1 VEPTISSAAKELR
14 ERFDMTV
21 EPEGILTGIRGGL
34 SRENISTRFRA
45 IRKAFG
51 EVQRSTVLHYSV
63 LTLTLGLAA
72 IIRLL
77 PLRWGAYI
85 SEFDP
90 YFNFNDMRQI
100 TSNGW
105 QSWYAYT
112 DFKAWFPFGR
122 PPVTTSYPGTSFTG
136 TLFYQFL
143 TSIGINISLYDAAVW
158 APVILGVFGVLV
170 IYFFARDIWGK
181 SAGLLAALFS
191 AFSSSLISRTD
202 LGFFRNE
209 AVGIPTMVMAFL
221 FFIRAVDQN
230 RSLKATIIYSM
241 LSSVSLIYMTFAWG
255 SFRYAAEVLG
265 LFTLAMVVLK
275 RYSPRLTLAYG
286 ITMGFFLYTGTELP
300 LLGHSYL
307 TESTT
312 IALLG
317 IMGILAI
324 MELARLAP
332 TSRGRFT
339 VVSLTVVG
347 IAAIAIIGIATNL
360 IGVGLRG
367 KFLATLDPFVRNNI
381 PLVAS
386 VAENRPSTWA
396 SLYLEIGSVI
406 LLAVFGFFFAFQ
418 RLRDSD
424 VLLIIFGVTGFYFAA
439 SLVRLTLI
447 LAPAMATLAAITV
460 VELGKPA
467 MDIIQQTVIF
477 PRRKLRFTP
486 RVSREFSL
494 GILLII
500 LILVVPTF
508 INAVQSAYTPTTIAS
523 ASLPVRGAYP
533 DWIQALTWM
542 NNNLPSTSVVFA
554 WWDYGYWISVN
565 TGLHTLADNGTGN
578 TTQIQIIA
586 TGLMLNES
594 MASNLL
600 RQYGV
605 THVAIFVSYNY
616 QSGGSG
622 LCSSQA
628 GTPPVCGYG
637 DDSKWYWMVRI
648 GNGTII
654 NTPLGPATV
663 TYRQIVQNAQTGA
676 SVYYRYISIG
686 GKTDNGTVITDNVPQ
701 SSSNAAAVPLG
712 NTLLGLL
719 LRNDYPSTLSPR
731 LTYNSQASQGDPSD
745 RGDSQ
750 PYFFTRVYESTN
762 NYVLIYK
769 VNYPQTPVLTTTL
782 SNPYISKTDLSKG
795 TNITGTLT
803 DSNGPISTNL
813 PVTLQYCVPPG
824 CTSWTTIGQAYLDG
838 TSGSFGRCSW
848 SSTCTW
854 TSSSLVPLPTQ
865 GLVEVRGW
873 WNGEPA
879 LDLNM
884 VLSANQTIIE
894 HS

>member
-1 VEPTISSAAKELR
+1 
-14 ERFDMTV
+14 MTL
-21 EPEGILTGIRGGL
+21 EPEGIFTGIRGGL
-34 SRENISTRFRA
+34 SRENISARFRA
-45 IRKAFG
+45 IRKTLGGIPRA
-51 EVQRSTVLHYSV
+51 TVLHYSI

-100 TSNGW
+100 TSGGW

-136 TLFYQFL
+136 TLIYMFL
-143 TSIGINISLYDAAVW
+143 QAIGINVSLYDAAVY
-158 APVILGVFGVLV
+158 APVTLGVFGVLV
-170 IYFFARDIWGK
+170 IYFFARDIWGN
-181 SAGLLAALFS
+181 SAGLLAALLS

-209 AVGIPTMVMAFL
+209 AVGIPTMVMTFL
-221 FFIRAVDQN
+221 FFIRAVDAN
-230 RSLKATIIYSM
+230 RSLKATIIYSI
-241 LSSVSLIYMTFAWG
+241 LSSMSLIYMAFAWG

-265 LFTLAMVVLK
+265 LFALALVVLK
-275 RYSPRLTLAYG
+275 RYSPRLMLSYG
-286 ITMGFFLYTGTELP
+286 ITMGLFLFTGTELP
-300 LLGHSYL
+300 LLGHTYL

-317 IMGILAI
+317 VMGVLAI

-332 TSRGRFT
+332 TSRGRLA
-339 VVSLTVVG
+339 VAGLTVAGV
-347 IAAIAIIGIATNL
+347 AAVAILGVSTGL
-360 IGVGLRG
+360 ISAGLRG
-367 KFLATLDPFVRNNI
+367 KFYATLNPFIRNSI

-424 VLLIIFGVTGFYFAA
+424 VLLIIFGVTAFYFAA

-447 LAPAMATLAAITV
+447 LAPAVATLGAITI

-467 MDIIQQTVIF
+467 MDIIQQAVIF
-477 PRRKLRFTP
+477 PRRKLRFTS

-523 ASLPVRGAYP
+523 ASLPVRGYYP

-578 TTQIQIIA
+578 LTQIQIIA

-594 MASNLL
+594 MGVNLL

-605 THVAIFVSYNY
+605 THVAIFISFNY
-616 QSGGSG
+616 QQGGSG
-622 LCSSQA
+622 LCSSGA
-628 GTPPVCGYG
+628 GSPPVCGYG

-648 GNGTII
+648 GNGTVI
-654 NTPLGPATV
+654 NTPLGLATV
-663 TYRQIVQNAQTGA
+663 TYRQVTENAQTGA
-676 SVYYRYISIG
+676 SVYDRYITIG
-686 GKTDNGTVITDNVPQ
+686 GKTDNGTVITDNFPPG
-701 SSSNAAAVPLG
+701 SSQAAAIPLS

-719 LRNDYPSTLSPR
+719 LRDSYPTGINNQLKGA
-731 LTYNSQASQGDPSD
+731 NGDPSD
-745 RGDSQ
+745 RGDSS
-750 PYFFTRVYESTN
+750 PYFFGRVFASSN

-769 VNYPQTPVLTTTL
+769 VNYPQTPTLTTVL
-782 SNPYISKTDLSKG
+782 SNSYMPQGGT
-795 TNITGTLT
+795 TNITGSL
-803 DSNGPISTNL
+803 SYPSGL
-813 PVTLQYCVPPG
+813 PVLTAVKPVVLQYAT
-824 CTSWTTIGQAYLDG
+824 TSTGWTLIGNATI
-838 TSGSFGRCSW
+838 TSSGSFAFPDWKPPNQLGSI
-848 SSTCTW
+848 T
-854 TSSSLVPLPTQ
+854 
-865 GLVEVRGW
+865 VRGW
-873 WNGEPA
+873 WNGDPT

-884 VLSANQTIIE
+884 VLSANQTLIE
-894 HS
+894 H

>member
-1 VEPTISSAAKELR
+1 
-14 ERFDMTV
+14 MTV
-21 EPEGILTGIRGGL
+21 DSEGLLSGIRGGL
-34 SRENISTRFRA
+34 SRENISMRFRA
-45 IRKAFG
+45 IRKTLGGIPRETA
-51 EVQRSTVLHYSV
+51 LHYSI
-63 LTLTLGLAA
+63 LTLTLALAA

-100 TSNGW
+100 TANGW
-105 QSWYAYT
+105 QSWYSYN
-112 DFKAWFPFGR
+112 DLKAWFPFGR
-122 PPVTTSYPGTSFTG
+122 APVITSYPGTSFTG
-136 TLFYQFL
+136 TLIYQFL
-143 TSIGINISLYDAAVW
+143 QAIGINISLYNAAVFS
-158 APVILGVFGVLV
+158 PVILGMFGVLV

-181 SAGLLAALFS
+181 SAGLLAGLFS

-209 AVGIPTMVMAFL
+209 AVGIPTMIMTFL
-221 FFIRAVDQN
+221 FFMRAVQPS

-241 LSSVSLIYMTFAWG
+241 LSSVSLIYMAFAWG

-265 LFTLAMVVLK
+265 LFALAMVVLK
-275 RYSPRLTLAYG
+275 RYTPRLMLSYG
-286 ITMGFFLYTGTELP
+286 ITIGFYLYTGTELP
-300 LLGHSYL
+300 LLGHTYL

-317 IMGILAI
+317 VMGVMAI
-324 MELARLAP
+324 MEIARLAP
-332 TSRGRFT
+332 TTRGR
-339 VVSLTVVG
+339 LTAFGLAAIGV
-347 IAAIAIIGIATNL
+347 AAIAILGVSTGL
-360 IGVGLRG
+360 ISVGLRG

-396 SLYLEIGSVI
+396 SLYLEIGTII

-424 VLLIIFGVTGFYFAA
+424 ILLIIFGVTGFYFAA

-477 PRRKLRFTP
+477 PRRKMRFTS

-533 DWIQALTWM
+533 DWLQALTWM

-578 TTQIQIIA
+578 LTQIRIIA
-586 TGLMLNES
+586 SGLMLNES
-594 MASNLL
+594 MAVDLL

-605 THVAIFVSYNY
+605 THVAIFSSYNFV
-616 QSGGSG
+616 QGGSP
-622 LCSSQA
+622 LCSTTAA
-628 GTPPVCGYG
+628 GAPPFCGYG

-654 NTPLGPATV
+654 NTPLGLANV
-663 TYRQIVQNAQTGA
+663 TYHQVITNSQNGA
-676 SVYYRYISIG
+676 SDYYRYITIH
-686 GKTDNGTVITDNVPQ
+686 GKTDNGTRITSNFQNVQIPT
-701 SSSNAAAVPLG
+701 S

-719 LRNDYPSTLSPR
+719 MRDSYPTSI
-731 LTYNSQASQGDPSD
+731 ASQYQV
-745 RGDSQ
+745 SQ
-750 PYFFTRVYESTN
+750 DTNNLAGLDTKPFLFTRVFQSSN
-762 NYVLIYK
+762 DYVMVYQ
-769 VNYPQTPVLTTTL
+769 VDYPKAPKLNTL
-782 SNPYISKTDLSKG
+782 LNSPCATSSGCK
-795 TNITGTLT
+795 TNITGTL
-803 DSNGPISTNL
+803 SFPNGQ
-813 PVTLQYCVPPG
+813 PVTTTSVQVHLQYSMDKL
-824 CTSWTTIGQAYLDG
+824 TWNSIGNA
-838 TSGSFGRCSW
+838 TV
-848 SSTCTW
+848 
-854 TSSSLVPLPTQ
+854 TSSGKYAYNNWQVPTGSSQ
-865 GLVEVRGW
+865 VFVRAW
-873 WNGEPA
+873 WNGDPTINLDVA
-879 LDLNM
+879 LSSDQQ
-884 VLSANQTIIE
+884 AYQ
-894 HS
+894 

>member
-1 VEPTISSAAKELR
+1 MTI
-14 ERFDMTV
+14 

-34 SRENISTRFRA
+34 SRENISARFRA
-45 IRKAFG
+45 IRKTLGGIPRA
-51 EVQRSTVLHYSV
+51 TVLHYSILS
-63 LTLTLGLAA
+63 LTLALAA
-72 IIRLL
+72 MIRLL

-90 YFNFNDMRQI
+90 YFNFNDMRQL
-100 TSNGW
+100 TANGW
-105 QSWYAYT
+105 QSWYSYT
-112 DFKAWFPFGR
+112 NFAAWYPFGR
-122 PPVTTSYPGTSFTG
+122 PPVSTSYPGTSFTG
-136 TLFYQFL
+136 TLIYQFL
-143 TSIGINISLYDAAVW
+143 QAIGINISLYDAAVYS
-158 APVILGVFGVLV
+158 PVILGIFGVLV

-181 SAGLLAALFS
+181 SAGLLAGLFT
-191 AFSSSLISRTD
+191 AFSSSLISRTN

-221 FFIRAVDQN
+221 FFMRAIN
-230 RSLKATIIYSM
+230 PSRSLKGTIIYSM

-265 LFTLAMVVLK
+265 LFALALIVLG
-275 RYSPRLTLAYG
+275 RYSPRLLLSYG
-286 ITMGFFLYTGTELP
+286 ITIGFFLFSGTQLP

-317 IMGILAI
+317 VMGLLAV
-324 MELARLAP
+324 MELSRLAP
-332 TSRGRFT
+332 TSRGR
-339 VVSLTVVG
+339 LTVLGLAVAG
-347 IAAIAIIGIATNL
+347 VAAIAVLGVGTGL
-360 IGVGLRG
+360 ISAGLRG
-367 KFLATLDPFVRNNI
+367 KFLATIDPFVRNNI

-386 VAENRPSTWA
+386 VAENRPSTWS

-424 VLLIIFGVTGFYFAA
+424 VLLIVFGVTGFYFAA

-467 MDIIQQTVIF
+467 MDIIQQAVIF
-477 PRRKLRFTP
+477 PRRKLRFTS

-523 ASLPVRGAYP
+523 ASLPVRGNFP
-533 DWIQALTWM
+533 DWLQALTWM

-578 TTQIQIIA
+578 STQIQIIA

-594 MASNLL
+594 MAVNLL
-600 RQYGV
+600 HQYGV
-605 THVAIFVSYNY
+605 TDVALFISYNY
-616 QSGGSG
+616 QSGNSP
-622 LCSSQA
+622 LCSSTA

-648 GNGTII
+648 GNGTQI
-654 NTPLGPATV
+654 NTPAGTATV
-663 TYRQIVQNAQTGA
+663 TYQQTTTTTSSGA
-676 SVYYRYISIG
+676 SQTDYIRYITMNG
-686 GKTDNGTVITDNVPQ
+686 QKDNGTRITSNFQNVLWPT
-701 SSSNAAAVPLG
+701 S

-719 LRNDYPSTLSPR
+719 MRNSYPAGINNQP
-731 LTYNSQASQGDPSD
+731 SQDSGN
-745 RGDSQ
+745 RGDTT
-750 PYFFTRVYESTN
+750 PHFFTRLFASTN
-762 NYVLIYK
+762 NYVLVYK
-769 VNYPQTPVLTTTL
+769 VNYPQTPSLTAML
-782 SNPYISKTDLSKG
+782 SNPYVPKSGSNSN
-795 TNITGTLT
+795 NITGTLT
-803 DSNGPISTNL
+803 YPNGL
-813 PVTLQYCVPPG
+813 PVSSSKPVILQY
-824 CTSWTTIGQAYLDG
+824 A
-838 TSGSFGRCSW
+838 TSGGNWKLIGSVTLTPTGTYEINWKPSDR
-848 SSTCTW
+848 
-854 TSSSLVPLPTQ
+854 TSPTY
-865 GLVEVRGW
+865 VRAW
-873 WNGEPA
+873 WNGDPA
-879 LDLNM
+879 LNLNIA
-884 VLSANQTIIE
+884 LSANQTLIQL
-894 HS
+894 

>member
-1 VEPTISSAAKELR
+1 
-14 ERFDMTV
+14 MTV
-21 EPEGILTGIRGGL
+21 NPEGILSGIRGGL
-34 SRENISTRFRA
+34 SRESISARFRA
-45 IRKAFG
+45 VRKSLG
-51 EVQRSTVLHYSV
+51 GVQRSTVLHYSV

-100 TSNGW
+100 TNYGW

-143 TSIGINISLYDAAVW
+143 VSIGINISLYDAAVY
-158 APVILGVFGVLV
+158 APVVLGTFGILV
-170 IYFFARDIWGK
+170 IYFFGRDIWGK

-209 AVGIPTMVMAFL
+209 AVGIPTMVMTFL
-221 FFIRAVDQN
+221 FFIRAIDQN
-230 RSLKATIIYSM
+230 RSLKSTVIYSI
-241 LSSVSLIYMTFAWG
+241 LSSISLIYMTFAWG

-265 LFTLAMVVLK
+265 LFTLAMIVLK
-275 RYSPRLTLAYG
+275 RYSPRLLLSYG
-286 ITMGFFLYTGTELP
+286 ITMGFFMYSGTELP
-300 LLGHSYL
+300 LLGHTYL

-312 IALLG
+312 IALVG

-324 MELARLAP
+324 IELSRLAA
-332 TSRGRFT
+332 TARGRLT
-339 VVSLTVVG
+339 VVSLTVIGV
-347 IAAIAIIGIATNL
+347 AAIAILGIATGL

-367 KFLATLDPFVRNNI
+367 KFLATIDPFVRNNI

-396 SLYLEIGSVI
+396 SLYLEIGSII

-424 VLLIIFGVTGFYFAA
+424 ILLIIFGVTGFYFAA

-467 MDIIQQTVIF
+467 MDILQQTVIF

-523 ASLPVRGAYP
+523 ASLPVRGSYN
-533 DWIQALTWM
+533 DWIQALAWM

-578 TTQIQIIA
+578 TTQIQMIA

-594 MASNLL
+594 MAVNLL

-616 QSGGSG
+616 QSGGSS

-654 NTPLGPATV
+654 NTPLGLANV
-663 TYRQIVQNAQTGA
+663 TYRQVSSSA
-676 SVYYRYISIG
+676 SNGQSTYYRYITMNNKIDS
-686 GKTDNGTVITDNVPQ
+686 GTQITDYYPN
-701 SSSNAAAVPLG
+701 STSNGAAIPKS

-719 LRNDYPSTLSPR
+719 LRHSYPSGLGS
-731 LTYNSQASQGDPSD
+731 LTDVTGGDTGD

-750 PYFFTRVYESTN
+750 PYYFTKVYSSSN
-762 NYVLIYK
+762 NYVLVFS
-769 VNYPQTPVLTTTL
+769 VNYPQTPQLSTVLT
-782 SNPYISKTDLSKG
+782 NPSIRNNSTGLAKG

-803 DSNGPISTNL
+803 YPNGSPVSTSI
-813 PVTLQYCVPPG
+813 PVTLQYCIPG
-824 CTSWTTIGQAYLDG
+824 SSSCSSWTTIGQAFING
-838 TSGSFGRCSW
+838 TSPGTIYRCSW
-848 SSTCTW
+848 SSACTW
-854 TSSSLVPLPTQ
+854 SSSSIVPLPSAP
-865 GLVEVRGW
+865 GPILVRGW
-873 WNGEPA
+873 WNGQPSLSLNIA
-879 LDLNM
+879 L
-884 VLSANQTIIE
+884 SGNQTLIE
-894 HS
+894 HP

>member
-1 VEPTISSAAKELR
+1 MTI
-14 ERFDMTV
+14 

-34 SRENISTRFRA
+34 SRENISARFRA
-45 IRKAFG
+45 IRKTLGGVPRA
-51 EVQRSTVLHYSV
+51 TVLHYSILS
-63 LTLTLGLAA
+63 LTLALAA

-90 YFNFNDMRQI
+90 YFNFNDMRLI
-100 TSNGW
+100 TANGW

-112 DFKAWFPFGR
+112 DLKAWFPFGR
-122 PPVTTSYPGTSFTG
+122 PPVSTSYPGTSFTG
-136 TLFYQFL
+136 TLIYQFL
-143 TSIGINISLYDAAVW
+143 QAIGINISLYDAAVYS
-158 APVILGVFGVLV
+158 PVILGIFGVLV

-181 SAGLLAALFS
+181 SAGLLAGLFS

-221 FFIRAVDQN
+221 FFMRAIN
-230 RSLKATIIYSM
+230 PSRSLKGTIVYSM

-265 LFTLAMVVLK
+265 LFALALIVLG
-275 RYSPRLTLAYG
+275 RYSPRLMLSYG
-286 ITMGFFLYTGTELP
+286 ITVGFFLFTGTQLP
-300 LLGHSYL
+300 LLGHTYL

-317 IMGILAI
+317 VMGLLAV
-324 MELARLAP
+324 MELSRLAP
-332 TSRGRFT
+332 TTRGR
-339 VVSLTVVG
+339 LTVLGLAVAG
-347 IAAIAIIGIATNL
+347 VAAIAVLGVGTGL
-360 IGVGLRG
+360 ISAGLRG

-386 VAENRPSTWA
+386 VAENRPSTWS
-396 SLYLEIGSVI
+396 SLYLEIGSII

-467 MDIIQQTVIF
+467 MDIIQQAVIF
-477 PRRKLRFTP
+477 PRRKLRFTS

-523 ASLPVRGAYP
+523 ASLPVRGNFP
-533 DWIQALTWM
+533 DWLQALTWM

-578 TTQIQIIA
+578 STQIQIIA

-594 MASNLL
+594 MAVNLL

-605 THVAIFVSYNY
+605 THVALFISYNY
-616 QSGGSG
+616 QSGGSA
-622 LCSSQA
+622 LCPNTNPPRA
-628 GTPPVCGYG
+628 GSPPVCGYG

-648 GNGTII
+648 GNGTQI

-663 TYRQIVQNAQTGA
+663 TYRQVTNTLQGGQTQ
-676 SVYYRYISIG
+676 SDYIRYIKMNDHI
-686 GKTDNGTVITDNVPQ
+686 DNGTRITSNYQNVLWPT
-701 SSSNAAAVPLG
+701 SN
-712 NTLLGLL
+712 TMLGLL
-719 LRNDYPSTLSPR
+719 MRNSYPTGSNNPP
-731 LTYNSQASQGDPSD
+731 SQDSGNRGDPT
-745 RGDSQ
+745 
-750 PYFFTRVYESTN
+750 PHFFTRVFESSN
-762 NYVLIYK
+762 NYVLVYQ
-769 VNYPQTPVLTTTL
+769 VNYPQTPTLTAML
-782 SNPYISKTDLSKG
+782 SNPYVPKG
-795 TNITGTLT
+795 SSNSNNITGTLT
-803 DSNGPISTNL
+803 YPNGL
-813 PVTLQYCVPPG
+813 PVSTSKPVMLQYA
-824 CTSWTTIGQAYLDG
+824 SQ
-838 TSGSFGRCSW
+838 SGSWNLIGNVTLTSTGTYQYLSW
-848 SSTCTW
+848 NKAPSGIS
-854 TSSSLVPLPTQ
+854 PIH
-865 GLVEVRGW
+865 VRAW
-873 WNGEPA
+873 WNGDPS
-879 LDLNM
+879 LGLNIA
-884 VLSANQTIIE
+884 LSANQTLIQL
-894 HS
+894 

>member
-1 VEPTISSAAKELR
+1 
-14 ERFDMTV
+14 MTL

-34 SRENISTRFRA
+34 SRENISARFRA
-45 IRKAFG
+45 VRKTLGGIPRA
-51 EVQRSTVLHYSV
+51 TVLHYSI

-100 TSNGW
+100 TSGGW

-136 TLFYQFL
+136 TLIYMFL
-143 TSIGINISLYDAAVW
+143 QAIGINVSLYDAAVY

-170 IYFFARDIWGK
+170 IYFFARDIWGN
-181 SAGLLAALFS
+181 SAGLLAALLS

-209 AVGIPTMVMAFL
+209 AVGIPTMVMTFL
-221 FFIRAVDQN
+221 FFIRAVDAN
-230 RSLKATIIYSM
+230 RSLKATIIYSI
-241 LSSVSLIYMTFAWG
+241 LSSVSLIYMAFAWG
-255 SFRYAAEVLG
+255 SFRYAAEVIG
-265 LFTLAMVVLK
+265 LFTLALVVLK
-275 RYSPRLTLAYG
+275 RYSPRLMLSYG
-286 ITMGFFLYTGTELP
+286 ITMGLFLFTGTELP
-300 LLGHSYL
+300 LLGHTYL

-312 IALLG
+312 VAFLGVMGLL
-317 IMGILAI
+317 AV
-324 MELARLAP
+324 MELSRLAP
-332 TSRGRFT
+332 TPRGR
-339 VVSLTVVG
+339 LTVLGLTVAG
-347 IAAIAIIGIATNL
+347 VAAVAILGVSTGL
-360 IGVGLRG
+360 ISAGLRG
-367 KFLATLDPFVRNNI
+367 KFYATLNPFIRNSI

-396 SLYLEIGSVI
+396 SFFLEIGSVL

-424 VLLIIFGVTGFYFAA
+424 VLLIIFGVTAFYFAA

-447 LAPAMATLAAITV
+447 LAPAIATLAAITV

-467 MDIIQQTVIF
+467 MDIIQQAVIF
-477 PRRKLRFTP
+477 PRRKLRFTS

-523 ASLPVRGAYP
+523 ASLPVRGYYP

-578 TTQIQIIA
+578 LTQIQIIA

-594 MASNLL
+594 MAVNLL

-605 THVAIFVSYNY
+605 THVAIFISYNY
-616 QSGGSG
+616 QQGGSG
-622 LCSSQA
+622 LCSSGA
-628 GTPPVCGYG
+628 GSPPVCGYG

-648 GNGTII
+648 GNGTVI
-654 NTPLGPATV
+654 NTPLGPANV
-663 TYRQIVQNAQTGA
+663 TYRQVVTDTTTGA
-676 SVYYRYISIG
+676 SVYDRFITIG
-686 GKTDNGTVITDNVPQ
+686 GKTDNGTAITDNFPSTSQ
-701 SSSNAAAVPLG
+701 AAAVPMS

-719 LRNDYPSTLSPR
+719 LRDSYPSGISNQFKGTPP
-731 LTYNSQASQGDPSD
+731 NNDGSD
-745 RGDSQ
+745 RGDSS
-750 PYFFTRVYESTN
+750 PYFFSRVFASSN

-769 VNYPQTPVLTTTL
+769 VNYPQTPTLTTVL
-782 SNPYISKTDLSKG
+782 SNPYMPQGGT
-795 TNITGTLT
+795 TNITGSL
-803 DSNGPISTNL
+803 SYPSGL
-813 PVTLQYCVPPG
+813 PVLTTVKPIVIQYATTSTGWTLIG
-824 CTSWTTIGQAYLDG
+824 NATI
-838 TSGSFGRCSW
+838 
-848 SSTCTW
+848 
-854 TSSSLVPLPTQ
+854 TSSGTFTFRDWTPPNQLGSIT
-865 GLVEVRGW
+865 VRGW
-873 WNGEPA
+873 WNGDPA
-879 LDLNM
+879 LNLNM
-884 VLSANQTIIE
+884 VLSGNQTLIE
-894 HS
+894 H

>member
-1 VEPTISSAAKELR
+1 
-14 ERFDMTV
+14 MTL
-21 EPEGILTGIRGGL
+21 EPEGIFTGIRGGL
-34 SRENISTRFRA
+34 SRENISARFRA
-45 IRKAFG
+45 IRKTLGGIPRA
-51 EVQRSTVLHYSV
+51 TVLHYSI

-100 TSNGW
+100 TSGGW

-136 TLFYQFL
+136 TLIYMFL
-143 TSIGINISLYDAAVW
+143 QAIGINVSLYDAAVY

-181 SAGLLAALFS
+181 SAGLLAALLS

-209 AVGIPTMVMAFL
+209 AVGIPTMVMTFL
-221 FFIRAVDQN
+221 FFIRAVDAN
-230 RSLKATIIYSM
+230 RSLKATIIYSI
-241 LSSVSLIYMTFAWG
+241 LSSMSLIYMAFAWG

-265 LFTLAMVVLK
+265 LLALALVVLK
-275 RYSPRLTLAYG
+275 RYSPRLMLSYG
-286 ITMGFFLYTGTELP
+286 ITMGLFLFTGTELP
-300 LLGHSYL
+300 LLGHTYL

-317 IMGILAI
+317 VMGVLAI

-332 TSRGRFT
+332 TSRGRLA
-339 VVSLTVVG
+339 VAGLAVVG
-347 IAAIAIIGIATNL
+347 VAAVAILGVSTDL
-360 IGVGLRG
+360 ISAGLRG
-367 KFLATLDPFVRNNI
+367 KFYATVNPFIRNSI

-467 MDIIQQTVIF
+467 MDIIQQAVIF
-477 PRRKLRFTP
+477 PRRKLRFTS

-523 ASLPVRGAYP
+523 ASLPVRGNFP
-533 DWIQALTWM
+533 DWLQALTWM

-578 TTQIQIIA
+578 STQIQIIA
-586 TGLMLNES
+586 SGLMLNES
-594 MASNLL
+594 MAVNLL
-600 RQYGV
+600 HQYGV

-616 QSGGSG
+616 QSGGSP
-622 LCSSQA
+622 LCPSTSTSPA
-628 GTPPVCGYG
+628 GSPPVCGYG

-648 GNGTII
+648 GNGTQIK
-654 NTPLGPATV
+654 TPLGPATV
-663 TYRQIVQNAQTGA
+663 TYQQRSTSTSNGQTQTD
-676 SVYYRYISIG
+676 YIRYITMNRQ
-686 GKTDNGTVITDNVPQ
+686 TDNGTRIT
-701 SSSNAAAVPLG
+701 SNYQGALIPTS
-712 NTLLGLL
+712 NTLLGIL
-719 LRNDYPSTLSPR
+719 LRDGYPTGISNPPNFCSSGQTTSCDTGNRGDARPYIFTKVFEYSNDY
-731 LTYNSQASQGDPSD
+731 
-745 RGDSQ
+745 
-750 PYFFTRVYESTN
+750 
-762 NYVLIYK
+762 VLLYR
-769 VNYPQTPVLTTTL
+769 VNYPQTPILTAML
-782 SNPYISKTDLSKG
+782 SNPYVSKG
-795 TNITGTLT
+795 ANNGNNITGTL
-803 DSNGPISTNL
+803 SNPSGQ
-813 PVTLQYCVPPG
+813 PVTSTTPVMLQYAKPNDNGWTIIGNSTLTTTGTYQFLNWKPP
-824 CTSWTTIGQAYLDG
+824 SG
-838 TSGSFGRCSW
+838 TSLIR
-848 SSTCTW
+848 
-854 TSSSLVPLPTQ
+854 
-865 GLVEVRGW
+865 VRAW
-873 WNGEPA
+873 WNGDPS
-879 LDLNM
+879 LGLN
-884 VLSANQTIIE
+884 VAVSANQTLIQL
-894 HS
+894 

>member
-1 VEPTISSAAKELR
+1 
-14 ERFDMTV
+14 MTV
-21 EPEGILTGIRGGL
+21 DTEGLLSGIRGGL
-34 SRENISTRFRA
+34 SREAISARFRA
-45 IRKAFG
+45 VRKTLG
-51 EVQRSTVLHYSV
+51 LIPRTTVLHYSI
-63 LTLTLGLAA
+63 LTLTLALAA

-100 TSNGW
+100 TANGW
-105 QSWYAYT
+105 QSWYSYT
-112 DFKAWFPFGR
+112 DFKAWYPFGR

-136 TLFYQFL
+136 TLIWQFL
-143 TSIGINISLYDAAVW
+143 TSIGINISLYDGAVY

-209 AVGIPTMVMAFL
+209 AVGIPTMVLTFL
-221 FFIRAVDQN
+221 FFIRAVDPN
-230 RSLKATIIYSM
+230 RTLRATIIYSL

-255 SFRYAAEVLG
+255 SFRYAAEVLA
-265 LFTLAMVVLK
+265 LFTLALVVLK
-275 RYSPRLTLAYG
+275 RYSPRLLLAYG
-286 ITMGFFLYTGTELP
+286 ITMGFFMYTGTELP
-300 LLGHSYL
+300 LLGHTYL
-307 TESTT
+307 TENTT

-317 IMGILAI
+317 VMGILALL
-324 MELARLAP
+324 ELAQLAP
-332 TSRGRFT
+332 TTRGR
-339 VVSLTVVG
+339 LTVVG
-347 IAAIAIIGIATNL
+347 LSVVGVAAVAILGVGTGL

-367 KFLATLDPFVRNNI
+367 KFLATLDPFVRNSI

-406 LLAVFGFFFAFQ
+406 LLAVFGFFFTFQ
-418 RLRDSD
+418 RLRNSD
-424 VLLIIFGVTGFYFAA
+424 VLLIVFGVTGFYFAA

-467 MDIIQQTVIF
+467 MDIVQQAVIF
-477 PRRKLRFTP
+477 PRRKLRFTS

-494 GILLII
+494 GILLIV

-533 DWIQALTWM
+533 DWIQALAWM
-542 NNNLPSTSVVFA
+542 NNNLPPTSVVFA

-594 MASNLL
+594 MAVNLL
-600 RQYGV
+600 HQYGV
-605 THVAIFVSYNY
+605 THVAVFFSYNY
-616 QSGGSG
+616 QSNGSG
-622 LCSSQA
+622 LCSSSA

-648 GNGTII
+648 GNGTTI
-654 NTPLGPATV
+654 NTALGPTTV
-663 TYRQIVQNAQTGA
+663 SFRQVVTSTTTGA
-676 SVYYRYISIG
+676 SVYYRYLTDRF
-686 GKTDNGTVITDNVPQ
+686 GKTDNGTAVTDNYP
-701 SSSNAAAVPLG
+701 SGANSASIPLS

-719 LRNDYPSTLSPR
+719 LRDSYPT
-731 LTYNSQASQGDPSD
+731 ASGNQLKGADSGD
-745 RGDSQ
+745 RGDQ
-750 PYFFTRVYESTN
+750 KPFLFTRVFSSQN

-769 VNYPQTPVLTTTL
+769 VNYPQNPVLTAML
-782 SNPYISKTDLSKG
+782 SNPNPVHG
-795 TNITGTLT
+795 TSINITGTL
-803 DSNGPISTNL
+803 SYPNENLVSSTTT
-813 PVTLQYCVPPG
+813 PVILQYAALGDTAWSNISKANVTAG
-824 CTSWTTIGQAYLDG
+824 SYSYKWTVQASLSG
-838 TSGSFGRCSW
+838 TV
-848 SSTCTW
+848 
-854 TSSSLVPLPTQ
+854 LV
-865 GLVEVRGW
+865 RAW
-873 WNGEPA
+873 WNG
-879 LDLNM
+879 DLTITPPLNIF
-884 VLSANQTIIE
+884 VSANQTLIVR
-894 HS
+894 

>member
-1 VEPTISSAAKELR
+1 
-14 ERFDMTV
+14 MTV
-21 EPEGILTGIRGGL
+21 DTEGLLSGIRGGL
-34 SRENISTRFRA
+34 SREAISARFRA
-45 IRKAFG
+45 VRKTLG
-51 EVQRSTVLHYSV
+51 LIPRTTVLHYSI
-63 LTLTLGLAA
+63 LTLTLALAA

-100 TSNGW
+100 TANGW
-105 QSWYAYT
+105 QSWYSYT
-112 DFKAWFPFGR
+112 DFKAWYPFGR

-136 TLFYQFL
+136 TLIWQFL
-143 TSIGINISLYDAAVW
+143 TSIGINISLYDGAVY

-170 IYFFARDIWGK
+170 IYFFAKDIWGK

-209 AVGIPTMVMAFL
+209 AVGIPTMVLTFL
-221 FFIRAVDQN
+221 FFIRAVDPN
-230 RSLKATIIYSM
+230 RSLKATIIYSVM
-241 LSSVSLIYMTFAWG
+241 SSVSLIYMTFAWG
-255 SFRYAAEVLG
+255 SFRYAAEVLA
-265 LFTLAMVVLK
+265 LFTLALVVLK
-275 RYSPRLTLAYG
+275 RYSPRLLLAYG
-286 ITMGFFLYTGTELP
+286 ITMGFFMYTGTELP
-300 LLGHSYL
+300 LLGHTYL
-307 TESTT
+307 TENTT

-317 IMGILAI
+317 VMGILALL
-324 MELARLAP
+324 ELAQLAP
-332 TSRGRFT
+332 TTRGR
-339 VVSLTVVG
+339 LTVVG
-347 IAAIAIIGIATNL
+347 LSVVGVAAVAILGVGTGL

-367 KFLATLDPFVRNNI
+367 KFLATLDPFVRNSI

-418 RLRDSD
+418 RLRNSD
-424 VLLIIFGVTGFYFAA
+424 VLLIVFGVTGFYFAA

-467 MDIIQQTVIF
+467 MDIVQQAVIF
-477 PRRKLRFTP
+477 PRRKLRFTS

-494 GILLII
+494 GILLIV

-533 DWIQALTWM
+533 DWIQALAWM

-594 MASNLL
+594 MAVNLL
-600 RQYGV
+600 HQYGV
-605 THVAIFVSYNY
+605 THVAVFYSYNY

-622 LCSSQA
+622 LCSSSA

-648 GNGTII
+648 GNGTTI
-654 NTPLGPATV
+654 NTALGPTTV
-663 TYRQIVQNAQTGA
+663 SFRQVVTDTTTGA
-676 SVYYRYISIG
+676 SVYYRYLTPVG
-686 GKTDNGTVITDNVPQ
+686 GKADNGTVVTDNYP
-701 SSSNAAAVPLG
+701 SGSNSAAIPLS

-719 LRNDYPSTLSPR
+719 LRDSYPTGIPNQLKGSG
-731 LTYNSQASQGDPSD
+731 GDASD
-745 RGDSQ
+745 RGDAR
-750 PYFFTRVYESTN
+750 PYFFTRVFASSN
-762 NYVLIYK
+762 DYVLVYK
-769 VNYPQTPVLTTTL
+769 VNYPQNPVVTTLMSNPNPPRGSNINVTGMLSYPNGNLVSATSTPV
-782 SNPYISKTDLSKG
+782 
-795 TNITGTLT
+795 
-803 DSNGPISTNL
+803 
-813 PVTLQYCVPPG
+813 VLQYALRGSDTWNFITKSNVTAASYSYNWKLSTVSPG
-824 CTSWTTIGQAYLDG
+824 TYD
-838 TSGSFGRCSW
+838 
-848 SSTCTW
+848 
-854 TSSSLVPLPTQ
+854 
-865 GLVEVRGW
+865 VRAW
-873 WNGEPA
+873 WNGDATLTPP
-879 LDLNM
+879 LNIF
-884 VLSANQTIIE
+884 VSANQTLTVR
-894 HS
+894 

>member
-1 VEPTISSAAKELR
+1 
-14 ERFDMTV
+14 MTL
-21 EPEGILTGIRGGL
+21 EPEGIFTGIRGGL
-34 SRENISTRFRA
+34 SRENISARFRA
-45 IRKAFG
+45 IRKTLGGIPRA
-51 EVQRSTVLHYSV
+51 TVLHYSI

-100 TSNGW
+100 TSGGW

-136 TLFYQFL
+136 TLIYMFL
-143 TSIGINISLYDAAVW
+143 QAIGINVSLYDAAVY
-158 APVILGVFGVLV
+158 APVTLGVFGVLV
-170 IYFFARDIWGK
+170 IYFFARDIWGN
-181 SAGLLAALFS
+181 SAGLLAALLS

-209 AVGIPTMVMAFL
+209 AVGIPTMVMTFL
-221 FFIRAVDQN
+221 FFIRAVDAN
-230 RSLKATIIYSM
+230 RSLKATIIYSI
-241 LSSVSLIYMTFAWG
+241 LSSMSLIYMAFAWG

-265 LFTLAMVVLK
+265 LFALALVVLK
-275 RYSPRLTLAYG
+275 RYSPRLMLSYG
-286 ITMGFFLYTGTELP
+286 ITMGLFLFTGTELP
-300 LLGHSYL
+300 LLGHTYL

-317 IMGILAI
+317 VMGVLAI

-332 TSRGRFT
+332 TSRGRLA
-339 VVSLTVVG
+339 VAGLTVAGV
-347 IAAIAIIGIATNL
+347 AAVAILGVSTGL
-360 IGVGLRG
+360 ISAGLRG
-367 KFLATLDPFVRNNI
+367 KFYATLNPFIRNSI

-424 VLLIIFGVTGFYFAA
+424 VLLIIFGVTAFYFAA

-447 LAPAMATLAAITV
+447 LAPAVATLGAITI

-467 MDIIQQTVIF
+467 MDIIQQAVIF
-477 PRRKLRFTP
+477 PRRKLRFTS

-523 ASLPVRGAYP
+523 ASLPVRGYYP

-578 TTQIQIIA
+578 LTQIQIIA

-594 MASNLL
+594 MGVNLL

-605 THVAIFVSYNY
+605 THVAIFISFNY
-616 QSGGSG
+616 QQGGSG
-622 LCSSQA
+622 LCSSGA
-628 GTPPVCGYG
+628 GSPPVCGYG

-648 GNGTII
+648 GNGTVI
-654 NTPLGPATV
+654 NTPLGLATV
-663 TYRQIVQNAQTGA
+663 TYRQVTENAQTGA
-676 SVYYRYISIG
+676 SVYDRYITIG
-686 GKTDNGTVITDNVPQ
+686 GKTDNGTVITDNFPPG
-701 SSSNAAAVPLG
+701 SSQAAAIPLS

-719 LRNDYPSTLSPR
+719 LRDSYPTGINNQLKGA
-731 LTYNSQASQGDPSD
+731 NGDPSD
-745 RGDSQ
+745 RGDSS
-750 PYFFTRVYESTN
+750 PYFFGRVFASSN

-769 VNYPQTPVLTTTL
+769 VNYPQTPTLTTVL
-782 SNPYISKTDLSKG
+782 SNPYMPQGGT
-795 TNITGTLT
+795 TNITGSL
-803 DSNGPISTNL
+803 SYPSGL
-813 PVTLQYCVPPG
+813 PVLTAVKPVVLQYAT
-824 CTSWTTIGQAYLDG
+824 TSTGWTLIGNATI
-838 TSGSFGRCSW
+838 TSSGSFAFPDWKPPNQLGSI
-848 SSTCTW
+848 T
-854 TSSSLVPLPTQ
+854 
-865 GLVEVRGW
+865 VRGW
-873 WNGEPA
+873 WNGDPT

-884 VLSANQTIIE
+884 VLSANQTLIE
-894 HS
+894 H